1 MIKLT
6 ELLAEE
12 IAVIYRGLIR
22 VTYSE
27 GTTVSDV
34 ADIIRALEGVT
45 IVTSVDTDEQRR
57 TAIFKIKVR
66 STELGEKAG
75 VMAFKKVRQ
84 QAVGFVEIEKVEI
97 GTQSI
102 ERMS

>member
-1 MIKLT
+1 MIRLID
-6 ELLAEE
+6 LLNEE

-22 VTYSE
+22 VSYTE
-27 GTTVSDV
+27 GTTISEV

-45 IVTSVDTDEQRR
+45 IVTSVDTDEQRQ

-66 STELGEKAG
+66 TTELGEKAG
-75 VMAFKKVRQ
+75 VTAFKKVRQ
-84 QAVGFVEIEKVEI
+84 DAIKYVEIEKVEI

-102 ERMS
+102 ERVN

>member
-1 MIKLT
+1 MISLSK
-6 ELLAEE
+6 LLAEE
-12 IAVIYRGLIR
+12 IGIIYRGLIR

-57 TAIFKIKVR
+57 HAIYKIKVR
-66 STELGEKAG
+66 TTDLGEKAG

-84 QAVGFVEIEKVEI
+84 AGVQAAEIEKIEI

-102 ERMS
+102 ERVG

>member
-6 ELLAEE
+6 ELLSEE

-34 ADIIRALEGVT
+34 SDIVRALEGVT

-75 VMAFKKVRQ
+75 ILAFKRIRSD
-84 QAVGFVEIEKVEI
+84 AVKHNEITKVEI

-102 ERMS
+102 ERVS

>member
-22 VTYSE
+22 VTYTDA
-27 GTTVSDV
+27 TTVSDIS
-34 ADIIRALEGVT
+34 DIIRALEGVT
-45 IVTSVDTDEQRR
+45 IVTSVDTDEERR
-57 TAIFKIKVR
+57 VAIFKIKVR
-66 STELGEKAG
+66 TTELGENAG

-84 QAVGFVEIEKVEI
+84 QAIEFSEIEKVEI